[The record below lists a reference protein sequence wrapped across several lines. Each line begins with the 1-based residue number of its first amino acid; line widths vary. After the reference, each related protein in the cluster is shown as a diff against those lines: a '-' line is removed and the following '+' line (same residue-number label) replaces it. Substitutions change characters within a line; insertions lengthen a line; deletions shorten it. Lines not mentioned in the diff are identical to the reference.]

1 MVIAWLVNTKKFAS
15 LSIISLQRI
24 LPTREVLAAELQ
36 YEFPVS
42 QEVESFKG
50 SGHEISLREFAVSKL
65 KRTHHAEKLTLSDE
79 GKEVCVAGWVDVRR
93 DLGGMVFIELRDPT
107 GKVQLVS
114 DPNRNKEVH
123 EKFSTFRSE
132 YVIIA
137 SGKVGRRPAGSE
149 NNETPTGAVE
159 IYPDKV
165 ELLNTARP
173 LPFQL
178 SEGAKVDESLRL
190 KYRYLDLRR
199 PEMHKN
205 LVLRHQIAFEIRKY
219 LNDNGFIEVETPIL
233 TRATPEGAR
242 DFLVPSR
249 MNPGNWYAL
258 PQSPQLFKQTLMISG
273 VDRYYQIAR
282 CFRDEDLRA
291 DRQPE
296 FTQIDIELS
305 FPDEEDV
312 MTVTEG
318 MVSAAFKCVDI
329 DVKTPFLR
337 MTYDDAMA
345 RYGNDKPDMRFGM
358 EIHDLSSFA
367 ATSSIN
373 FFKQAV
379 ESGGQLKCISISGG
393 ATGVSRKQIDLW
405 TAFARSSGAKGLAWL
420 ALGPEL
426 RSSGI
431 HQHLTEA
438 ELVKIKELAEA
449 KDGDMLL
456 IIGDK
461 AKSVANSLGRLRLK
475 VAEDL
480 QLIDESQHKL
490 LWLTDFPAFEYDDN
504 EGRLVAVN
512 HPFTSPK
519 IEHIPMLE
527 SNPEA
532 CKARAYDIIYNGIE
546 IGGGSIRIHS
556 KEVQERAFA
565 AIGLSAEAARDKFGF
580 LLDALES
587 GAPPHGGLAL
597 GLDRLVMLLA
607 GCKSIRDV
615 IAFPK
620 TQSGTCLMTSAPSSA
635 SPEQLKELQVEFKP
649 TKPTEKPEVVS
660 APGA

>member
-1 MVIAWLVNTKKFAS
+1 MSEKPLKK
-15 LSIISLQRI
+15 
-24 LPTREVLAAELQ
+24 
-36 YEFPVS
+36 
-42 QEVESFKG
+42 
-50 SGHEISLREFAVSKL
+50 
-65 KRTHHAEKLTLSDE
+65 THHAGKLTVADE
-79 GKEVCVAGWVDVRR
+79 GKQVCLAGWVDVRR
-93 DLGGMVFIELRDPT
+93 DLGGLVFIELRDPS
-107 GKVQLVS
+107 GKVQLVA
-114 DPNRNKEVH
+114 DPKINPLVH
-123 EKFSTFRSE
+123 ELFSTLRSE

-137 SGKVGRRPAGSE
+137 SGKVQKRPSGSE
-149 NNETPTGAVE
+149 NTGSGTGAIE
-159 IYPDKV
+159 IYPDQV

-178 SEGAKVDESLRL
+178 HEGAKVDESLRL

-199 PEMHKN
+199 PEMHRN
-205 LVLRHQIAFEIRKY
+205 LVLRHEITSAIRQY
-219 LNDNGFIEVETPIL
+219 LNANGFIEVETPIL
-233 TRATPEGAR
+233 TKATPEGAR

-249 MNPGNWYAL
+249 MNPGDWYAL

-296 FTQIDIELS
+296 FTQIDIEIS
-305 FPDEEDV
+305 FPDEDDV
-312 MTVTEG
+312 INATEG
-318 MVSAAFKCVDI
+318 MISAAFNCVDI
-329 DVKTPFLR
+329 NVKPPFLR
-337 MTYDDAMA
+337 MTYDEAMA
-345 RYGNDKPDMRFGM
+345 RFGSDKPDMRFAL
-358 EIHDLSSFA
+358 EIRELTAIGERSPV
-367 ATSSIN
+367 N

-379 ESGGQLKCISISGG
+379 EAGGQLKCLCIKGG
-393 ATGVSRKQIDLW
+393 ATTVSRKQIDLW
-405 TAFARSSGAKGLAWL
+405 TAFVRANGAKGLAWI
-420 ALGPEL
+420 AFAPEL

-431 HQHLTEA
+431 HQHLSEA
-438 ELVKIKELAEA
+438 ELAKMKELVGAQ
-449 KDGDMLL
+449 DGDMLL
-456 IIGDK
+456 IVGDK
-461 AKSVANSLGRLRLK
+461 AKNVAMALGRLRLK
-475 VAEDL
+475 IGEEL
-480 QLIDESQHKL
+480 SLIDESQHKL

-519 IEHIPMLE
+519 LDQLHLLD
-527 SNPEA
+527 SDPEA

-556 KEVQERAFA
+556 KNVQEKAFA
-565 AIGLSAEAARDKFGF
+565 VIGLTAEAARDKFGF

-620 TQSGTCLMTSAPSSA
+620 TQSGTCLMTSAPSAASA
-635 SPEQLKELQVEFKP
+635 EQLKELQVEFKP
-649 TKPTEKPEVVS
+649 AKTANKAEVVS
-660 APGA
+660 APGS

>member
-1 MVIAWLVNTKKFAS
+1 M
-15 LSIISLQRI
+15 
-24 LPTREVLAAELQ
+24 
-36 YEFPVS
+36 
-42 QEVESFKG
+42 
-50 SGHEISLREFAVSKL
+50 SKAL
-65 KRTHHAEKLTLSDE
+65 KRTHHAGKLSLTDLD
-79 GKEVCVAGWVDVRR
+79 KDVCLAGWVDVRR
-93 DLGGMVFIELRDPT
+93 DLGGMVFIELRDPS

-123 EKFSTFRSE
+123 EKFSGLRSE

-137 SGKVGRRPAGSE
+137 SGKVSKRPDGTV
-149 NNETPTGAVE
+149 NNDSATGAIE
-159 IYPDKV
+159 IYPERMEV
-165 ELLNTARP
+165 LNTARP

-178 SEGAKVDESLRL
+178 DQGAKVDESLRL

-199 PEMHKN
+199 AEMHKN
-205 LVLRHQIAFEIRKY
+205 LVLRHDVTFAIRNF
-219 LNDNGFIEVETPIL
+219 LNNNGFIEVETPIL
-233 TRATPEGAR
+233 TKATPEGAR

-249 MNPGNWYAL
+249 LNPGDWYAL

-296 FTQIDIELS
+296 FTQVDLELS
-305 FPDEEDV
+305 FPDEDDV
-312 MTVTEG
+312 MNVTEG
-318 MVSAAFKCVDI
+318 IVSAAFKCANI
-329 DVKTPFLR
+329 DVKPPFLR

-345 RYGNDKPDMRFGM
+345 RFGSDKPDMRFEM
-358 EIHDLSSFA
+358 EIRDLSESA
-367 ATSSIN
+367 KTSGVN

-379 ESGGQLKCISISGG
+379 DAGGQLKCLCVKG
-393 ATGVSRKQIDLW
+393 AATTASRKQIDLW
-405 TAFARSSGAKGLAWL
+405 TAFAKSNGAKGLAWL

-431 HQHLTEA
+431 HQHLSED
-438 ELVKIKELAEA
+438 ELKRIKELAQA
-449 KDGDMLL
+449 QDGDLLL
-456 IIGDK
+456 IVGDK
-461 AKSVANSLGRLRLK
+461 AKAVANVLGRLRLK

-480 QLIDESQHKL
+480 NLIDETQHKL
-490 LWLTDFPAFEYDDN
+490 LWLTDFPAFEYDET

-519 IEHIPMLE
+519 LEHIHLLE
-527 SNPEA
+527 TDPEA

-556 KEVQERAFA
+556 KEVQEKAFSV
-565 AIGLSAEAARDKFGF
+565 IGLTAESARDKFGF

-620 TQSGTCLMTSAPSSA
+620 TQSGTCLMTSAPSAA

-649 TKPTEKPEVVS
+649 SKAPAKPEVVS
-660 APGA
+660 APGTC

>member
-1 MVIAWLVNTKKFAS
+1 M
-15 LSIISLQRI
+15 
-24 LPTREVLAAELQ
+24 
-36 YEFPVS
+36 S
-42 QEVESFKG
+42 QP
-50 SGHEISLREFAVSKL
+50 L
-65 KRTHHAEKLTLSDE
+65 KRTHYAGKLSLSDE
-79 GKEVCVAGWVDVRR
+79 GKEVCLAGWVDVRR
-93 DLGGMVFIELRDPT
+93 DLGGMIFIELRDPT
-107 GKVQLVS
+107 GKIQLVS
-114 DPNRNKEVH
+114 DPVRNKEVH
-123 EKFSTFRSE
+123 DKFSTFRTE

-137 SGKVGRRPAGSE
+137 SGKLSRRPSGSE
-149 NNETPTGAVE
+149 NAENASGAME
-159 IYPDKV
+159 IYPDRV
-165 ELLNTARP
+165 ELLNTARA

-205 LVLRHQIAFEIRKY
+205 LVLRHEIAFAIRQY
-219 LNDNGFIEVETPIL
+219 LNANGFIEVETPIL

-249 MNPGNWYAL
+249 MNPGQWYAL

-312 MTVTEG
+312 MQVTEG
-318 MVSAAFKCVDI
+318 MVASAFKCVGI
-329 DVKTPFLR
+329 ETKPPYLR
-337 MTYDDAMA
+337 MTYDDAMT
-345 RYGNDKPDMRFGM
+345 RYGSDKPDLRFEM
-358 EIHDLSSFA
+358 ELRDL
-367 ATSSIN
+367 TSLAKECAVP
-373 FFKQAV
+373 FLKQAA
-379 ESGGQLKCISISGG
+379 ESGSQVKCISIKGG
-393 ATGVSRKQIDLW
+393 ASNISRKQIDLW
-405 TAFARSSGAKGLAWL
+405 TAFAKSSGGKGMAWL
-420 ALGPEL
+420 ALGAEL

-438 ELVKIKELAEA
+438 EISKLKELAA
-449 KDGDMLL
+449 AADGDMLL
-456 IIGDK
+456 IIADK
-461 AKSVANSLGRLRLK
+461 AKAVANVLGRLRLK

-480 QLIDESQHKL
+480 NLVDESLHKL

-519 IEHIPMLE
+519 LEHINMLE
-527 SNPEA
+527 SDPEA
-532 CKARAYDIIYNGIE
+532 CKARAYDIIYNGVE

-556 KEVQERAFA
+556 KDVQEKAFA

-620 TQSGTCLMTSAPSSA
+620 TQSGTCLMTSAPSQA
-635 SPEQLKELQVEFKP
+635 APEQLKELQVEFKP
-649 TKPTEKPEVVS
+649 AAKVTVS
-660 APGA
+660 

>member
-1 MVIAWLVNTKKFAS
+1 M
-15 LSIISLQRI
+15 
-24 LPTREVLAAELQ
+24 
-36 YEFPVS
+36 
-42 QEVESFKG
+42 
-50 SGHEISLREFAVSKL
+50 SKPL
-65 KRTHHAEKLTLSDE
+65 KRTHYAGKLTLADE
-79 GKEVCVAGWVDVRR
+79 GKEVCLAGWVDVRR
-93 DLGGMVFIELRDPT
+93 DLGGMIFIELRDAY

-123 EKFSTFRSE
+123 DRFSTFRSE

-137 SGKVGRRPAGSE
+137 RGKVSKRPAGSE
-149 NNETPTGAVE
+149 NTETATGALE
-159 IYPDKV
+159 IYPSEV
-165 ELLNTARP
+165 ELLNTSRA

-199 PEMHKN
+199 AEMHKN
-205 LVLRHQIAFEIRKY
+205 LVLRHEITFAIRQY
-219 LNDNGFIEVETPIL
+219 LNNSGFIEVETPIL
-233 TRATPEGAR
+233 TKATPEGAR

-249 MNPGNWYAL
+249 LNPGDWYAL

-296 FTQIDIELS
+296 FTQVDIELS

-312 MTVTEG
+312 ISVTEG
-318 MVSAAFKCVDI
+318 MLSAAFSCVGI
-329 DVKTPFLR
+329 DVKPPFAR
-337 MTYDDAMA
+337 MTYDEAMA
-345 RYGNDKPDMRFGM
+345 RFGSDKPDTRFAM
-358 EIHDLSSFA
+358 EIRDITCA
-367 ATSSIN
+367 AAN
-373 FFKQAV
+373 CDVPFLKQAAEAGSKV
-379 ESGGQLKCISISGG
+379 RCIAIKGG
-393 ATGVSRKQIDLW
+393 AANISRKQIDLW
-405 TAFARSSGAKGLAWL
+405 TAFARSNGGKGLAWL
-420 ALGPEL
+420 ALASEL

-431 HQHLTEA
+431 HQHLKEDQLA
-438 ELVKIKELAEA
+438 KIKELSET
-449 KDGDMLL
+449 KDGDMIL
-456 IIGDK
+456 IVADK
-461 AKSVANSLGRLRLK
+461 EKVVSNVLGRLRLK

-480 QLIDESQHKL
+480 NLIDESLHKL
-490 LWLTDFPAFEYDDN
+490 LWLTDFPAFEFDEN

-512 HPFTSPK
+512 HPFTSLK
-519 IEHIPMLE
+519 LEDIERLTSDPE
-527 SNPEA
+527 S
-532 CKARAYDIIYNGIE
+532 CKARAYDIIYNGVE

-556 KEVQERAFA
+556 KDVQEKAFA
-565 AIGLSAEAARDKFGF
+565 VIGLSPEAARDKFGF

-620 TQSGTCLMTSAPSSA
+620 TQSGTCLMTTAPSMA
-635 SPEQLKELQVEFKP
+635 SPEQLKELQIEFKP
-649 TKPTEKPEVVS
+649 SKKILV
-660 APGA
+660 

>member
-1 MVIAWLVNTKKFAS
+1 M
-15 LSIISLQRI
+15 
-24 LPTREVLAAELQ
+24 
-36 YEFPVS
+36 
-42 QEVESFKG
+42 
-50 SGHEISLREFAVSKL
+50 
-65 KRTHHAEKLTLSDE
+65 KRTHYASQLSLADE
-79 GKEVCVAGWVDVRR
+79 GKEVCLAGWVDVRR

-114 DPNRNKEVH
+114 DPHKNKEVH
-123 EKFSTFRSE
+123 DKFSTFRSE

-137 SGKVGRRPAGSE
+137 SGKLGKRPSGSE
-149 NNETPTGAVE
+149 NAETATGLLE
-159 IYPDKV
+159 LYPERV
-165 ELLNTARP
+165 ELLNTSKA

-199 PEMHKN
+199 PEMHRN
-205 LVLRHQIAFEIRKY
+205 LVLRHDVTFAIRKY
-219 LNDNGFIEVETPIL
+219 LNSNGFIEVETPIL
-233 TRATPEGAR
+233 TKATPEGAR

-249 MNPGNWYAL
+249 LNPGDWYAL

-296 FTQIDIELS
+296 FTQVDIELS

-312 MTVTEG
+312 MNVTEG
-318 MVSAAFKCVDI
+318 MVAAAFACAGI
-329 DVKTPFLR
+329 DVKPPFLR
-337 MTYDDAMA
+337 MTYDEAMA
-345 RYGNDKPDMRFGM
+345 RFGSDKPDTRFGL
-358 EIHDLSSFA
+358 EIKDLSSLA
-367 ATSSIN
+367 ANSAVN

-379 ESGGQLKCISISGG
+379 EAGGQLKCIVIPEAAAS
-393 ATGVSRKQIDLW
+393 VSRKQIDLW
-405 TAFARSSGAKGLAWL
+405 TAFAKSSGAKGLAWL

-431 HQHLTEA
+431 HQHLSEN
-438 ELVKIKELAEA
+438 ELAELKKLSGA
-449 KDGDMLL
+449 NSGDMLL
-456 IIGDK
+456 FLADK
-461 AKSVANSLGRLRLK
+461 AKVVATVLGRLRLK
-475 VAEDL
+475 IAEDL
-480 QLIDESQHKL
+480 KIMEQVAGDHKL
-490 LWLTDFPAFEYDDN
+490 LWLTDFPAFEYDET

-519 IEHIPMLE
+519 LEHIDMLDKD
-527 SNPEA
+527 PEA
-532 CKARAYDIIYNGIE
+532 CKARAYDIIYNGVE

-556 KEVQERAFA
+556 KEVQEKAFA

-607 GCKSIRDV
+607 GSKSIRDV

-620 TQSGTCLMTSAPSSA
+620 TQSGTCLMTTAPSAASA
-635 SPEQLKELQVEFKP
+635 EQLKELQVEFKP
-649 TKPTEKPEVVS
+649 AKPSEKPEVVS
-660 APGA
+660 SPSTC

>member
-1 MVIAWLVNTKKFAS
+1 M
-15 LSIISLQRI
+15 
-24 LPTREVLAAELQ
+24 
-36 YEFPVS
+36 
-42 QEVESFKG
+42 
-50 SGHEISLREFAVSKL
+50 SKPL
-65 KRTHHAEKLTLSDE
+65 KRTHHAGKLSLSDLDQ
-79 GKEVCVAGWVDVRR
+79 EVCLAGWVDVRR
-93 DLGGMVFIELRDPT
+93 DLGGLVFIELRDPS
-107 GKVQLVS
+107 GKVQLVA

-137 SGKVGRRPAGSE
+137 SGKISKRPAGSE
-149 NNETPTGAVE
+149 NNDTPTGTIE
-159 IYPDKV
+159 IYPDRV

-190 KYRYLDLRR
+190 KHRYLDLRR
-199 PEMHKN
+199 PEMHNN
-205 LVLRHQIAFEIRKY
+205 LVLRHEVAYAIRNY
-219 LNDNGFIEVETPIL
+219 LNNNGFIEVETPIL

-249 MNPGNWYAL
+249 LNPGDWYAL

-296 FTQIDIELS
+296 FTQVDLELS
-305 FPDEEDV
+305 FPDEDDV
-312 MTVTEG
+312 INVTEG
-318 MVSAAFKCVDI
+318 IVSAAFKCANINVQP
-329 DVKTPFLR
+329 PFLR
-337 MTYDDAMA
+337 MTYDEAMA
-345 RYGNDKPDMRFGM
+345 RFGSDKPDMRFDL
-358 EIHDLSSFA
+358 EIKDLTPAGKNSGVS
-367 ATSSIN
+367 

-379 ESGGQLKCISISGG
+379 EAGGQLKCLCLKGG
-393 ATGVSRKQIDLW
+393 ASSVSRKQIDLW
-405 TAFARSSGAKGLAWL
+405 TAFARSNGAKGLGWL

-426 RSSGI
+426 RSSQI
-431 HQHLTEA
+431 HQHLSEE
-438 ELVKIKELAEA
+438 ELKQIKELAQA
-449 KDGDMLL
+449 QDGDMLL
-456 IIGDK
+456 ILADK
-461 AKSVANSLGRLRLK
+461 AKAVANVLGRLRLK
-475 VAEDL
+475 IAEE
-480 QLIDESQHKL
+480 QNLIDETQHKL
-490 LWLTDFPAFEYDDN
+490 LWLTDFPAFEYDET

-519 IEHIPMLE
+519 LEHIPLLE
-527 SNPEA
+527 TDPEA

-556 KEVQERAFA
+556 REVQEKAFA
-565 AIGLSAEAARDKFGF
+565 VIGLTPESARDKFGF

-620 TQSGTCLMTSAPSSA
+620 TQSGTCLMTSAPSAASA
-635 SPEQLKELQVEFKP
+635 EQLKELQVEFKP
-649 TKPTEKPEVVS
+649 AKPPAKPEVVS
-660 APGA
+660 APGTC